1 MLHTLLS
8 LSRRIISTCLIQTFG
23 FHTQERTDQVQD
35 PGKIVF
41 IAHLIRFSLFSA
53 KLVRILLLINVY
65 LASKELGAQHGDNS
79 RWRTRGFGMDSL
91 KLSAYSLLSW
101 RLGRF

>member
-1 MLHTLLS
+1 MQWSSIPHPTPQGYS
-8 LSRRIISTCLIQTFG
+8 LTSQRAIWSHVAHASFSFPADISTCLIQTFG

-53 KLVRILLLINVY
+53 KLVRIY
-65 LASKELGAQHGDNS
+65 F
-79 RWRTRGFGMDSL
+79 R
-91 KLSAYSLLSW
+91 
-101 RLGRF
+101 